1 MSWYE
6 KTLTAAH
13 QESPQAITDPS
24 LEMAS
29 GIADVPLGRIRSN
42 SLPPPAT
49 NEHTTLGN
57 TVFVVDD
64 IVYSA
69 NMPRPTHWSV
79 GWADLMMT
87 MFILFLALY
96 AYQMAN
102 QEFLGK
108 SSKEIIGGDTTEALQ
123 SIDTSSATL
132 PFSPIRPGLPL
143 IAAGKIKQIE
153 RSDQAQD
160 RGSLIDRDA
169 LLTSAPQALQSRGE
183 EIKITPEPLKKAAL
197 EPKQIAL
204 IVEGEKKPQPLAVP
218 AVPLPDEDILGP
230 NPIIPN
236 EPASPPADKFQD
248 MYRLSKG
255 ALEEN
260 DLNKFAAIDIVPDKT
275 VRIVLT
281 SDLLFHIGESELSI
295 NARESLEKV
304 AAIIR
309 STPYMIN
316 VVGHTDNI
324 PMRSNRFKS
333 NWELSVARASS
344 VTRYLIEE
352 VGMDPNQFVVSGYSS
367 YRPVEPNTTTENR
380 AKNRRVEII
389 ISKRLP
395 EPLPATT
402 ENIR

>member
-13 QESPQAITDPS
+13 QESPLAVTDPIPGI
-24 LEMAS
+24 AS
-29 GIADVPLGRIRSN
+29 GIAGMPVGRIHN
-42 SLPPPAT
+42 NAVPPPAAT
-49 NEHTTLGN
+49 EHTTLGN

-69 NMPRPTHWSV
+69 NMPRATHWSV

-108 SSKEIIGGDTTEALQ
+108 ANKEIIGGDTTEALQ
-123 SIDTSSATL
+123 SIDTGRATL

-143 IAAGKIKQIE
+143 ITAGKIKQIE

-160 RGSLIDRDA
+160 RGSLIGRDA
-169 LLTSAPQALQSRGE
+169 LLTNTPQAPRSKGE
-183 EIKITPEPLKKAAL
+183 EIKITPEPFEKPAS

-204 IVEGEKKPQPLAVP
+204 IIEGEKKPQPLAVP

-248 MYRLSKG
+248 IYRLSQG

-260 DLNKFAAIDIVPDKT
+260 NLKKFAAIDIVPDKT

-281 SDLLFHIGESELSI
+281 SDLLFHIGESELSV

-309 STPYMIN
+309 TTPYMIN

-395 EPLPATT
+395 EPLPATA